1 MKWFKHDS
9 DASTD
14 AKIKK
19 LIIRHGAIGYAVYF
33 HCLELI
39 SSDVKE
45 SNLTFELEH
54 DSEIIAD
61 NLKINGDGMNAG
73 VDIVNSIMRTII
85 TLGLFQ
91 SSGEKIFCIKL
102 AKRLDSSMTSNPA
115 FRDLIKK
122 SHDLVMIPSCLGHD
136 TVMQEETRLEE
147 TRREKN
153 IKKINKKENSQPFE
167 TWTGKKESPTKTH
180 KDTERERIQE
190 IKQHWKSCTNL
201 PQSKALDTN
210 MNYSHDI
217 LNTMIVF
224 PSEDIIQAINN
235 LSVSYPKIEAKY
247 RIKSF
252 SNFMTVENIEKWYP
266 MEVVESYNDEQETE
280 ITEEQKKQMREIWD

>member
-39 SSDVKE
+39 SADVKE

-61 NLKINGDGMNAG
+61 NLKIQGDGMNAG

-85 TLGLFQ
+85 NLNLFQ

-115 FRDLIKK
+115 FRQLIQK
-122 SHDLVMIPSCLGHD
+122 SHDLVMIPSVDSHD

-147 TRREKN
+147 IIKEETIIKEKEE
-153 IKKINKKENSQPFE
+153 KENEQPFE
-167 TWTGKKESPTKTH
+167 QFNPQH
-180 KDTERERIQE
+180 QR
-190 IKQHWKSCTNL
+190 KQTAKNKFSDLTNYWNEKV
-201 PQSKALDTN
+201 PQQQTPFTALN
-210 MNYSHDI
+210 MS
-217 LNTMIVF
+217 L
-224 PSEDIIQAINN
+224 SGDIITLLDNTDISVIRIAIDHYGQAYEHN
-235 LSVSYPKIEAKY
+235 KY
-247 RIKSF
+247 RVAGF
-252 SNFMTVENIEKWYP
+252 TNFMTIKNVETWFPESSVENRKSGKEEKEP
-266 MEVVESYNDEQETE
+266 EK
-280 ITEEQKKQMREIWD
+280 ITEEQKKRIEEIEWN